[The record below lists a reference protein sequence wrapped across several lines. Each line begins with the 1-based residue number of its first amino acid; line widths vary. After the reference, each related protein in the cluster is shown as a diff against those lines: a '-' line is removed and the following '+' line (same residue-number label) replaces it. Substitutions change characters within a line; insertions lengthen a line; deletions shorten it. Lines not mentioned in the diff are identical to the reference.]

1 VLAAKDKITE
11 MENKTQ
17 SWFEMSEIRKRFFDR
32 GVWIP
37 LKELSVLL
45 SEGRIGYLGY
55 IEEYVGVSSIAV
67 PLSQRQE
74 AEKLGWTDISRR
86 SPNRGYVENGEYVAA
101 HIYQNDDKTLSAE
114 HLVLERGGNRIE
126 ASEWDLNQD
135 LTCTLELK
143 REGDTWLAISYGYEE
158 VAKLELDTD
167 GKATRLSIRA
177 SYLKDYLCA
186 RKMALYMTSYRSRR
200 QIVEDR
206 SHIKWDSPTVE
217 ETKSDKWEGRVNE
230 ISEGGEPFG
239 SGYAVFH
246 MSRTDVDYEE
256 DIPEPGLPTD
266 ENIESTSW
274 EGTFEGKKLFFVEG
288 ELWRNEWIEPA
299 PKSPLVCEEELEP
312 TVFFITDNK
321 GKSENRKTLVNGIR
335 WLWFNPSV
343 IEAIL
348 NIRGSSLGWYTRDT
362 GTVSCSPGY
371 EVHFGINKIGLINVL
386 AKDIALLPD
395 WQQKVWAGYNVAP
408 DGKVSAELLM
418 SQMEARPASTQAPEE
433 YLSHGFELLN
443 KLIKA
448 KFGVSAFKEH
458 ADANRILRR
467 IHRFRA
473 VTTQG
478 LFELAKD
485 IYRFVGE
492 KIDASEIKKIVNPEK
507 DEKWGQLKS
516 LEKLL
521 ALRIGKETA
530 YTLVSPLWGVYTLRL
545 ADSHLPSADISE
557 AYSLCQIDN
566 KKPGIIQGY
575 QLIDTCVTC
584 IYDIC
589 KALK

>member
-1 VLAAKDKITE
+1 
-11 MENKTQ
+11 MENKRQ
-17 SWFEMSEIRKRFFDR
+17 SWFEMPEIRKRFFDKS
-32 GVWIP
+32 VWIP
-37 LKELSVLL
+37 LKERSVLL
-45 SEGRIGYLGY
+45 REGSFGYLGY
-55 IEEYVGVSSIAV
+55 IEEYLGVSSIAV
-67 PLSQRQE
+67 PLSQRPE
-74 AEKLGWTDISRR
+74 AEKLGWTDIGTR
-86 SPNRGYVENGEYVAA
+86 SSNRGYVENGEYITAQT
-101 HIYQNDDKTLSAE
+101 YQNDDKTLNAE

-126 ASEWDLNQD
+126 ASKWDLNQD

-143 REGDTWLAISYGYEE
+143 RESDKWYAISYGYEE
-158 VAKLELDTD
+158 VAKLERDAD
-167 GKATRLSIRA
+167 GRAVNLSIRA

-206 SHIKWDSPTVE
+206 GHIKWDSPTVE

-230 ISEGGEPFG
+230 ISEGGDPFG
-239 SGYAVFH
+239 SSYAVFH
-246 MSRTDVDYEE
+246 MSRTDVDYDE
-256 DIPEPGLPTD
+256 DIPEHGFPTD
-266 ENIESTSW
+266 DNVEAKSW
-274 EGTFEGKKLFFVEG
+274 EGKFEGKKLYYIEG

-299 PKSPLVCEEELEP
+299 LKSHLVCGEEPEP
-312 TVFFITDNK
+312 TTFFITDNN

-362 GTVSCSPGY
+362 GTIGCSPGY
-371 EVHFGINKIGLINVL
+371 EVHFGINSIGLINVL
-386 AKDIALLPD
+386 AKDIAVLPD
-395 WQQKVWAGYNVAP
+395 WQQKVWAGYNVPP

-418 SQMEARPASTQAPEE
+418 SQMEAKPASTQAPEE
-433 YLSHGFELLN
+433 YLPRGIVLLN
-443 KLIKA
+443 KLIRD
-448 KFGVSAFKEH
+448 KFGVSVFKEY
-458 ADANRILRR
+458 ADANKILKR

-473 VTTQG
+473 VTKQG

-492 KIDASEIKKIVNPEK
+492 KIDAEEIKKVVNPK
-507 DEKWGQLKS
+507 KGEKWGQLKS

-521 ALRIGKETA
+521 ALKVGKEAA
-530 YTLVSPLWGVYTLRL
+530 YSLVSPLWGVYSLRL

-557 AYSLCQIDN
+557 AYSLCQIDI
-566 KKPGIIQGY
+566 KKPGVIQGY
-575 QLIDTCVTC
+575 QLVDTCVTC